1 MPKPKWNL
9 NTIYISE
16 RLQESLRPISR
27 CAMTTV
33 VAPMGYGKTTAV
45 NWYLAERARVEGAG
59 RTVRDAREKL
69 VERTDLEETIRPLRE
84 APTIIRISVYSDNL
98 AILWRSVQDA
108 FARAGLDF
116 LRDYSCPTDAAGAG
130 LLVDDLCHALVGEAS
145 CFIFID
151 DFHLLTDRRASI
163 FLCMLA
169 HRLPANVH
177 LIVASRDRFLPA
189 TEAVRLGAKVYQIGT
204 EQLRLNHTELA
215 IYAHRC
221 GTDVSDAQV
230 EALLY
235 SSEGWFSAVYLN
247 LRTFS
252 EHGVLPSRQSDI
264 YTTFSEA
271 MIDPL
276 PEKQQ
281 AFLAV
286 MGLADEFTVE
296 MARYVTEDAEA
307 AQIVSMLTEQN
318 AFVTRLP
325 DGVSY
330 RFHHMMKECA
340 ERRFH
345 KMSEASQRI
354 YWARYGAWYEKEKQY
369 IHAIAAYRKSEDYDA
384 LLRVIRSDAGIL
396 LASLKPADVLEALDR
411 CPAETLKSYPF
422 ALLVLMRRMFTWR
435 QIPKMMELKALLLS
449 AIEEHPEL
457 SEEERGNLLG
467 ECDLILSFLC
477 YNDISAMSRLH
488 RSASRQMSRPAISI
502 QNSGGWTFGSPS
514 VLMMFYRAP
523 GELAQELSEMDECMP
538 HYYRITG
545 NHGQGA
551 ETIMRAEAAY
561 MQGRFTDAHIELER
575 AYAQIEGNGQVNMGL
590 CCDFLAWRLS
600 LFADMEERY
609 SLEARYAELLRY
621 HDASWINIWT
631 ATSAYYHALRG
642 DVRQIPEIF
651 ARHRLSDINMLAPG
665 RPMMEMI
672 ENQVYLAQE
681 AYVKLIARSEELLV
695 VCEAM
700 HYALVALHIRI
711 QTAIAYEQL
720 GKTEEAHVF
729 LARALADAAPDGFV
743 MPFVEN
749 FQLLRPMLS
758 REIVTPLIEQILAL
772 GDAAVERHAARRRPA
787 VFDVLTEREFE
798 IVQRMVERLSNREIA
813 AQLFLSEG
821 SVSSMSTRSTRSFI
835 SRAIPARSGRSSR
848 SCLDRQLKN
857 T

>member
-45 NWYLAERARVEGAG
+45 NWYLAERARMEV
-59 RTVRDAREKL
+59 
-69 VERTDLEETIRPLRE
+69 
-84 APTIIRISVYSDNL
+84 PTIIRISVYSDNL

-130 LLVDDLCHALVGEAS
+130 LLVDDLCHALMGEAS

-221 GTDVSDAQV
+221 GTDLSDAQV

-276 PEKQQ
+276 SEKQQ

-286 MGLADEFTVE
+286 IGLADEFTVE
-296 MARYVTEDAEA
+296 MARYVTGDAEA
-307 AQIVSMLTEQN
+307 AQIVAMLTEQN

-345 KMSEASQRI
+345 KMSEASQQL
-354 YWARYGAWYEKEKQY
+354 YWTRYGAWYEKEKQY

-396 LASLKPADVLEALDR
+396 LASLKPADVLETLDR
-411 CPAETLKSYPF
+411 CPAETLKSYPL

-435 QIPKMMELKALLLS
+435 QISKMMELKALLLS

-457 SEEERGNLLG
+457 SEEERGDLLG

-477 YNDISAMSRLH
+477 YNDIRAMSRLH
-488 RSASRQMSRPAISI
+488 RSASQQMSRPAISI

-514 VLMMFYRAP
+514 VLMMFYRVP
-523 GELAQELSEMDECMP
+523 GELEQELSEMDECMP

-600 LFADMEERY
+600 LFMDMEERY
-609 SLEARYAELLRY
+609 TLEARYAELLRY

-642 DVRQIPEIF
+642 ECAQIPAIF

-665 RPMMEMI
+665 RPMMDMI

-681 AYVKLIARSEELLV
+681 AYAKLIARSEELLT

-720 GKTEEAHVF
+720 GKTEEAHAF

-772 GDAAVERHAARRRPA
+772 GDAAVERHAAGHRPV

-813 AQLFLSEG
+813 EQLFLSEG
-821 SVSSMSTRSTRSFI
+821 SVKQYVNQIYAKLHIEGDTRTK
-835 SRAIPARSGRSSR
+835 RA
-848 SCLDRQLKN
+848 QLAKLMEQK